1 MKAIIYRTYEDCLV
15 LFKDQPFVGL
25 TGFTKK
31 LADNIVETYKFDYW
45 LWDEVEEAGLDKS
58 KATWQRK
65 ISKMDGWL
73 KSKGME
79 LESLMSALETDDTVK
94 QIAQTKFNATP
105 DTVGDYTTDEH
116 TSTISTSTNSGK
128 LGTIEKVNLSSY
140 NRLFDKLKNEFVKT
154 FIIQEG
160 SLEDE

>member
-1 MKAIIYRTYEDCLV
+1 MKAIIYRTYEDCAEL
-15 LFKDQPFVGL
+15 LGTIPFSGL
-25 TGFTKK
+25 SGFTKK
-31 LADNIVETYKFDYW
+31 LIDEIIYAYQYDYW
-45 LWDEVEEAGLDKS
+45 LWTKEQPIEKDRAE
-58 KATWQRK
+58 WQHK
-65 ISKMDGWL
+65 ISKMTSWL

-94 QIAQTKFNATP
+94 QISQTKFNDTP

>member
-15 LFKDQPFVGL
+15 LFKDEPFVGL

-94 QIAQTKFNATP
+94 QISQTKFNDTP
-105 DTVGDYTTDEH
+105 DTIGDYTVDEH
-116 TSTISTSTNSGK
+116 TSTISTSTICTKS
-128 LGTIEKVNLSSY
+128 I
-140 NRLFDKLKNEFVKT
+140 
-154 FIIQEG
+154 
-160 SLEDE
+160 